1 MSLTQDIASVVQAA
15 NNLTSEV
22 TNKMAQIDQRVSDA
36 EDEYHSLISGIRSDF
51 PFYRLT
57 KNQEL
62 KIAGALT
69 VGATGTPDGYQ
80 NRNATYHTCEIVA
93 QTQSGTLPANKD
105 PEIQAMFTDVKGGV
119 PQYNEPNFAVLRVST
134 AIDAVG
140 TNGQFYTI
148 YQGPIP
154 NGIPYSI
161 GCFIKAEIGDVRF
174 GRGGQENIVPA
185 DGKWHERIIRI
196 DMANGGTNYD
206 FGPHLYVAPGARA
219 LIALPAVVAG
229 KVPDGK
235 WGFFQKPAFEH
246 EG

>member
-1 MSLTQDIASVVQAA
+1 MSLTQDVANVVQAA

-22 TNKMAQIDQRVSDA
+22 TNKMAQIDQRVDDA
-36 EDEYHSLISGIRSDF
+36 EGEYQGLIAGIRSDF
-51 PFYRLT
+51 PFYRVS

-62 KIAGALT
+62 KVAGVLT
-69 VGATGTPDGYQ
+69 PGTAGTPDGYV
-80 NRNATYHTCEIVA
+80 NRNAAYHTCEIVA
-93 QTQSGTLPANKD
+93 WTQSGVLPANKD
-105 PEIQAMFTDVKGGV
+105 PEIQAMFNDIKGGV
-119 PQYNEPNFAVLRVST
+119 PQHNYPDFAILRVST
-134 AIDAVG
+134 SIDAVG

-161 GCFIKAEIGDVRF
+161 GCFIKAEIGDVEF
-174 GRGGQENIVPA
+174 GRPGSGYGVPA
-185 DGKWHERIIRI
+185 DGKWHERILRF
-196 DMANGGTNYD
+196 DQTSGGTSYD

-219 LIALPAVVAG
+219 LIALPALVAG